1 MVMYGQYDDMNHM
14 KMEESSSATAPTNNM
29 YDMITSVP

>member
-14 KMEESSSATAPTNNM
+14 KMEEISSATAPTSNM
-29 YDMITSVP
+29 YDMVISLR